1 VSAEELLQLDLV
13 GCVQVVKACVHK
25 KGAPLP
31 RRSFRCIYDLVTP
44 NENYAVCGD
53 PIKLIEIGNAGSEAP
68 VIVQRANKY
77 RSALRVSTVAVCKL
91 PTLVAVMVVSSVA
104 ADASPMELVGPVIS
118 EIGNVE
124 SVAPDVMLPLLTT
137 TTTWPLKS
145 RRSMPA
151 PSTAAVRNAAGRT
164 DTLVSDVTLVGILMV
179 LDYFVVEV
187 FERLTLRRGAFA
199 IREGIK
205 GP

>member
-1 VSAEELLQLDLV
+1 M
-13 GCVQVVKACVHK
+13 CVQRNCYSSTLRGVCRLSSLFVHK
-25 KGAPLP
+25 KGTPLA
-31 RRSFRCIYDLVTP
+31 RRPLVIMP
-44 NENYAVCGD
+44 YLPLDESYAVCGD

-77 RSALRVSTVAVCKL
+77 RSALRVSTSAVCKE

-104 ADASPMELVGPVIS
+104 ADASPMLVVAPVIS

-124 SVAPDVMLPLLTT
+124 FVAPAVMLPLLTT

-145 RRSMPA
+145 RRSMAA

-187 FERLTLRRGAFA
+187 FERLTLRSGAFA
-199 IREGIK
+199 MRDGIK